1 MTNWVEIDR
10 LAKQW
15 VKEAGSRIKASMQ
28 EGLSIETK
36 SNPNDLVT
44 NIDKET
50 ERFFIEK
57 IQSTFSDHR
66 ILGEEGQGEEEVT
79 TLEGIVW
86 IIDPIDGTMNFVHQK
101 RNFAISIGIFE
112 DGIGKIGLIYDVI
125 HDELYH
131 AVKGKGAYMNDLSLP
146 PLKEVTIEKAIVG
159 INPTWAI
166 ESPHFDARPFARLV
180 RDVRGTRTIGSAA
193 LELAYIASGRSDAYV
208 TLRLAPWD
216 YAAGCVLLEEVG
228 AVYSNIHGEP
238 LSFLDKN
245 SLMAGNPSIC
255 KKILHDYIKG
265 SENRS

>member
-10 LAKQW
+10 LAKLW

-57 IQSTFSDHR
+57 IQSAFSDHH
-66 ILGEEGQGEEEVT
+66 ILGEEGQGEEVT
-79 TLEGIVW
+79 SLDGIVW

-112 DGIGKIGLIYDVI
+112 HGVGQIGLIYDVI

-131 AVKGKGAYMNDLSLP
+131 AVKGEGAYMNDTLLP
-146 PLKEVTIEKAIVG
+146 PLKDVAIEKAVVG

-166 ESPHFDARPFARLV
+166 ESPHFDAKPFARLV

-216 YAAGCVLLEEVG
+216 YAAGCVLLDEVG
-228 AVYSNIHGEP
+228 AVYSNIHGER
-238 LSFLDKN
+238 LTFLEKN
-245 SLMAGNPSIC
+245 SIVAGNRSVC
-255 KKILHDYIKG
+255 EKILHDYIKG
-265 SENRS
+265 SGNKK